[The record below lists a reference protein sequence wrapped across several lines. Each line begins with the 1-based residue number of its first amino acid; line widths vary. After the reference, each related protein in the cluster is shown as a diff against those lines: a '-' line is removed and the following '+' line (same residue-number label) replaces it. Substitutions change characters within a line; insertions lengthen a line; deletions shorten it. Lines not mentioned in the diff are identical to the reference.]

1 MQYKYNNL
9 KNFYKN
15 KNILVTGHTGF
26 KGSWLTSF
34 LKYLNAN
41 ILGISIDKIK
51 QNDKSGFNRDLIDLE
66 VISDINDLKNYS
78 EQIKKF
84 NPEIIFYLAAQP
96 LVREA
101 YINPL
106 HTFKSNVMGLIEFL
120 NFIKS
125 YDHNIKTIIIITSD
139 KVYEKNETKNN
150 FTEND
155 KLGGFEPY
163 SASKSMQEIVS
174 QCFFESYL
182 KEKTNIVTV
191 RAGNVLGGGDWG
203 QDRLIVD
210 IVKSVKFNHIM
221 EVRYPNNTRPWQ
233 YILDLIFGYAT
244 LGAKVTIEEKSFFNS
259 YNFAPKV
266 SFPAI
271 DIINFAKNYWGDRF
285 NYKLS
290 NSVGLIYEEAKLSI
304 DSNKIYK
311 YLGWETDN
319 NLTNI
324 LEKTFSWYHSYLE
337 KKNMSNYNKIMIEE
351 FFKNK

>member
-1 MQYKYNNL
+1 MASGNLWTQCEKEIIWICYGEIKKHHGKYGTKLQYKYNNL

-41 ILGISIDKIK
+41 ILGISIDKIN

-125 YDHNIKTIIIITSD
+125 YDHNIKTIIIIA
-139 KVYEKNETKNN
+139 
-150 FTEND
+150 
-155 KLGGFEPY
+155 LGG
-163 SASKSMQEIVS
+163 
-174 QCFFESYL
+174 
-182 KEKTNIVTV
+182 KE
-191 RAGNVLGGGDWG
+191 
-203 QDRLIVD
+203 VD
-210 IVKSVKFNHIM
+210 F
-221 EVRYPNNTRPWQ
+221 
-233 YILDLIFGYAT
+233 
-244 LGAKVTIEEKSFFNS
+244 
-259 YNFAPKV
+259 
-266 SFPAI
+266 
-271 DIINFAKNYWGDRF
+271 
-285 NYKLS
+285 
-290 NSVGLIYEEAKLSI
+290 
-304 DSNKIYK
+304 
-311 YLGWETDN
+311 
-319 NLTNI
+319 
-324 LEKTFSWYHSYLE
+324 
-337 KKNMSNYNKIMIEE
+337 
-351 FFKNK
+351 